1 MGFPLHDTLG
11 PRVTT
16 ASTSV
21 RQCLAIRDHPEKPIF
36 GPEDAIRDPAY
47 SPTVKAS
54 RSIAKAVSWRVVGT
68 LDTLLLSWAV
78 ITYIGPLL
86 GRAAESGSE
95 NLKTAGYIALTEIG
109 TKITLFFL
117 HERAWARTKWGVG
130 TEDGD
135 RVVSHARTA
144 TKTATWRTLAS
155 ADTVLLALIFTGNI
169 GTAVSIGGIEIF
181 TKLLLYFLHE
191 RAWVRIKFG
200 IELQS

>member
-1 MGFPLHDTLG
+1 M
-11 PRVTT
+11 
-16 ASTSV
+16 
-21 RQCLAIRDHPEKPIF
+21 RQSLNIRDHPEKPIF

-47 SPTVKAS
+47 SPTIKPS

-78 ITYIGPLL
+78 ITYLGPVL
-86 GRAAESGSE
+86 GRAAESGSD

-109 TKITLFFL
+109 TKIGFFFL
-117 HERAWARTKWGVG
+117 HERAWARATWGVRMEVG
-130 TEDGD
+130 G
-135 RVVSHARTA
+135 RVESHGRTA
-144 TKTATWRTLAS
+144 TKTATWRTIAS
-155 ADTVLLALIFTGNI
+155 VDTVLLALIFTGNI

-191 RAWVRIKFG
+191 RVWVRIQFG